1 MECFIFDIDGTLAD
15 GSHRIHHIQRSDGQP
30 RDWDSYFA
38 AMGDDA
44 PIVPV
49 QRLVNA
55 LDLCYTIVYVSGRPE
70 EYRRQTEA
78 WLAKHRMPHGNL
90 YMRPIG
96 DRRDDDIIKIEI
108 LAQLKQ
114 EGYLPIMVFDDRN
127 RVVKAWRAAGLCCA
141 QVAEG
146 DF

>member
-1 MECFIFDIDGTLAD
+1 
-15 GSHRIHHIQRSDGQP
+15 
-30 RDWDSYFA
+30 
-38 AMGDDA
+38 
-44 PIVPV
+44 
-49 QRLVNA
+49 
-55 LDLCYTIVYVSGRPE
+55 
-70 EYRRQTEA
+70 
-78 WLAKHRMPHGNL
+78 MPHGNL